1 MSDRLTHI
9 DASGAATMVDIGGK
23 EVTAREA
30 VARGRVLMSGEALR
44 LVREGSKKGDV
55 LQVAR
60 IAGIQA
66 AKRTSDLIPLCH
78 PLALDSVKVELAV
91 EDAGVVITATVRCTG
106 RTGVEMEA
114 LTAVGVAAL
123 TVYDMVKAVDKAM
136 VIESVAL
143 LSKSGGRSGH
153 YVRGTQ

>member
-1 MSDRLTHI
+1 
-9 DASGAATMVDIGGK
+9 MVDVGDK
-23 EVTAREA
+23 QVTSREA
-30 VARGRVLMSGEALR
+30 VARGRVLMSAEALA
-44 LVREGSKKGDV
+44 LVRVGSKKGDV

-78 PLALDSVKVELAV
+78 PLALDSVKVELAIE
-91 EDAGVVITATVRCTG
+91 EDGVGISARVRCTG

-114 LTAVGVAAL
+114 LTAVSVAAL

-136 VIESVAL
+136 VIESVVL
-143 LSKSGGRSGH
+143 ESKSGGRSGH
-153 YVRGTQ
+153 YIRGSE